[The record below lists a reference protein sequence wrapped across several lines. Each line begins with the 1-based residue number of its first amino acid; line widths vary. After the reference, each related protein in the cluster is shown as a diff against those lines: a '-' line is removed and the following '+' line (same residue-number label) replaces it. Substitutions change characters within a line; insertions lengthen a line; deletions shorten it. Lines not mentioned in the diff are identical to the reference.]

1 MWELDHKE
9 GLALKNWY
17 FWTMALEKTLGN
29 PLDCKVIKPVN
40 PKGNQ
45 SWIFIGRMD
54 AEILIVWLLD
64 EKNWITGKDPNA
76 GKDLRQ
82 EEKGTREDEIVG
94 WHHWLNE
101 HELGQ
106 TGRWWGIGRSWM
118 LQSMGSQRVRHDWV
132 TDLIWSE
139 QKQTVLRGGGKNTQ
153 KFRQKRS

>member
-82 EEKGTREDEIVG
+82 EEKGTTVGEMVG
-94 WHHWLNE
+94 WHHWLNGHKFE
-101 HELGQ
+101 QTLGVGEGQ
-106 TGRWWGIGRSWM
+106 GILVCCSSWG
-118 LQSMGSQRVRHDWV
+118 HKEPDTTEDWLNW
-132 TDLIWSE
+132 LIWKALTNN
-139 QKQTVLRGGGKNTQ
+139 QNILT
-153 KFRQKRS
+153 F